1 MVAKILFFFYN
12 ILYIVESPNG
22 EGTIKGV
29 IEGGFQCNPHYW
41 ADEGHQKDRSFV
53 QTSQKTKKCTLGI
66 SP

>member
-29 IEGGFQCNPHYW
+29 IEGGFQCNPHY
-41 ADEGHQKDRSFV
+41 
-53 QTSQKTKKCTLGI
+53 
-66 SP
+66 